1 MTGKSILLVEDEDGI
16 ALALRILLER
26 EGHEVRR
33 AATGPDALAAVREC
47 APDLVLLD
55 VLLPGCSGHEV
66 CERIRQDP
74 SLSEIRIVMMSARSG
89 EMDRRKGLALGADAF
104 VSKPFATADLTATVR
119 RLLDERVN

>member
-1 MTGKSILLVEDEDGI
+1 MRGKSILLVEDEDGI

>member
-1 MTGKSILLVEDEDGI
+1 MRGKSILLVEDEDGI

-74 SLSEIRIVMMSARSG
+74 ALSEIRIVMMSARSG